1 MEYYLAIKMNEVVIQ
16 AVTWMNLENV
26 MLSDTSQ
33 M

>member
-16 AVTWMNLENV
+16 AVTWMNLEHV